1 MAEVMAAE
9 AVDDE
14 VDYPL
19 QVDYCGGKCEIY
31 IALLFLSLE
40 YLFLY
45 SVWNASGGKI
55 NHHLSEIF
63 LQWNRDSLFP
73 CQYCEYSV
81 DPSKCYAWMQVH
93 LPVHYAKIVDQSKGI
108 AA

>member
-9 AVDDE
+9 AVDDG

-40 YLFLY
+40 YLFYIVCGMPPEVRLITTY
-45 SVWNASGGKI
+45 QRSFF
-55 NHHLSEIF
+55 SEIVILSF
-63 LQWNRDSLFP
+63 LVSTVNIVLIPASAMRGCKYT
-73 CQYCEYSV
+73 CQYTMPRLLTKVRE
-81 DPSKCYAWMQVH
+81 
-93 LPVHYAKIVDQSKGI
+93 
-108 AA
+108 